1 MQKSLFSMRLVAAL
15 AAATAS
21 RAHADVAISVGGH
34 LSVGGA
40 VGVALGW
47 DPYYPYAGG
56 SAAVVVGGGVYAWG
70 YGEFAEPPPPPP
82 PPEPCCCCEAPPPP
96 PVYYAP
102 PPAPPPG
109 PSVVM
114 VAQPRPRRIG
124 LGARLSTLQLSSGTQ
139 GPEADGVGALLRFRG
154 SRAELELE
162 VGQDHFRY
170 VERVDTRL
178 GGTVYLHLMATR
190 LRPYLLAGGGLNL
203 IDDYYGRADT
213 RQAYLEGGVG
223 LLFRFGDAFSLN
235 GDLRWS
241 SRRVFGDESQAMLDY
256 HEQPMPPAP
265 DKERGFEGRIAGVFY
280 F

>member
-1 MQKSLFSMRLVAAL
+1 MHKSLFSMSLVAAL
-15 AAATAS
+15 AAGTP
-21 RAHADVAISVGGH
+21 RAHADVAISVGGQV
-34 LSVGGA
+34 SVSGS

-47 DPYYPYAGG
+47 QPQ
-56 SAAVVVGGGVYAWG
+56 VIVGGGVYAWG

-82 PPEPCCCCEAPPPP
+82 AEPCCCCEAPPPP

-102 PPAPPPG
+102 PPAPMPPPE

-114 VAQPRPRRIG
+114 VSQPRPRRIG
-124 LGARLSTLQLSSGTQ
+124 LGARLSTTQLSSGAD
-139 GPEADGVGALLRFRG
+139 GPEADGVGGLLRLRG
-154 SRAELELE
+154 HRAELELE

-170 VERVDTRL
+170 VDRVDTRV
-178 GGTVYLHLMATR
+178 GGTVYLHLMGTR
-190 LRPYLLAGGGLNL
+190 LRPYLLAGGGLNM

-213 RQAYLEGGVG
+213 KQGYLEGGLG
-223 LLFRFGDAFSLN
+223 LLLRFGDAFSLN

-241 SRRVFGDESQAMLDY
+241 SRRVIGNDDDMTAY
-256 HEQPMPPAP
+256 HEQPMPLAP